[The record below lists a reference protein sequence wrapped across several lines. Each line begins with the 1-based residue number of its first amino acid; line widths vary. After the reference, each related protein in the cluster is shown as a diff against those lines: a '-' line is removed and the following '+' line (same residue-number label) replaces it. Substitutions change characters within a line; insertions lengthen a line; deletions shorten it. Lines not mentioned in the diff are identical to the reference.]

1 MPCFQKKSLF
11 YTERGSV
18 DSCNMENQG
27 SIKPLVEREVL
38 HKDSNQTGSAIVSP
52 DFMRKG

>member
-1 MPCFQKKSLF
+1 M
-11 YTERGSV
+11 

-52 DFMRKG
+52 DFMRKGWSEVIQVERMAP